1 MASEFD
7 LIARH
12 FSQASPPG
20 MVGVGD
26 DCAIFTPPAGHQV
39 VTSTD
44 LLLEGRHFFPDV
56 DPRALGHK
64 ALAVNLS
71 DLAAMGATPT
81 ACVLGVGLPQVDE
94 PWLAAFAQGFLALA
108 GQHACPLLGGDTT
121 RSSHGL
127 VISVTVFGT
136 VVPGQA
142 LLRSAGQCGDDVWV
156 SGSLGAADLAYRLL
170 AGLIPADAQRLRDTR
185 QALEW
190 PTPRI
195 GLGQAL
201 AGVAHAAL
209 DISDGLL
216 QDLGHILTASG
227 LGADLCYDAMPAHPA
242 LTGLPEPVVSHA
254 VLAGGDVYE
263 LCFTASPG
271 RREDILAIGRACA
284 VPLARVGTLRS
295 EAGISLSRAGKPMA
309 LPPASG
315 FDHFSEP

>member
-12 FSQASPPG
+12 FAQAPPPG

-26 DCAIFTPPAGHQV
+26 DCAIFTPAAGLQV

-81 ACVLGVGLPQVDE
+81 ACVLGIGLPNVDE
-94 PWLAAFAQGFLALA
+94 LWLAAFAQGFLALA
-108 GQHACPLLGGDTT
+108 NHHACPLLGGDTT
-121 RSSHGL
+121 RSHQGM

-142 LLRSAGQCGDDVWV
+142 LLRSAAQRGDDVWV
-156 SGSLGAADLAYRLL
+156 SGRLGAADVAYRLL
-170 AGLIPADAQRLRDTR
+170 AGLIPADADSLRDTR

-195 GLGQAL
+195 ELGQAL

-227 LGADLCYDAMPAHPA
+227 LGAELRYDAMPIHPA
-242 LTGLPEPVVSHA
+242 LTRLPEPVVSYA

-263 LCFTASPG
+263 LCFTASPS
-271 RREDILAIGRACA
+271 RREQILAIGQACG
-284 VPLARVGTLRS
+284 VPLAQVGTLRS
-295 EAGISLSRAGKPMA
+295 EPGISLSQAGIAMA
-309 LPPASG
+309 LPAASG
-315 FDHFSEP
+315 FDHFSDL